1 MCIQEGEIMLID
13 ELKKASIEALKNK
26 DKDSRAALSVVINKY
41 NLASI
46 ELKVQGKE
54 ISDADLV
61 SIIAKT
67 LKELADE
74 KEGYAKVNRLDRVEG
89 INIQEETLKKYLPK
103 MLSEEE
109 IKEEIF
115 KLDDK
120 SIPSIMRH
128 FKANFAGKVDMSLVN
143 KVARTL

>member
-1 MCIQEGEIMLID
+1 MLID
-13 ELKKASIEALKNK
+13 ELKKASMEALKNK
-26 DKDSRAALSVVINKY
+26 DKDRRAALSVVINKY

-46 ELKVQGKE
+46 ELKAQGKE
-54 ISDADLV
+54 ITDADLV

-74 KEGYAKVNRLDRVEG
+74 KDGYAKVNRLDRVEG
-89 INIQEETLKKYLPK
+89 ITVQEEALKAYLPK
-103 MLSEEE
+103 MLSEDE
-109 IKEEIF
+109 IRDEIL

-120 SIPSIMRH
+120 SIPLIMRH
-128 FKANFAGKVDMSLVN
+128 FKANFAGKVDMGLVN

>member
-1 MCIQEGEIMLID
+1 MLID
-13 ELKKASIEALKNK
+13 ELKKASMEALKNK
-26 DKDSRAALSVVINKY
+26 DKDRRAALSVVINKY

-46 ELKVQGKE
+46 ELKAQGKE
-54 ISDADLV
+54 ITDADLV

-74 KEGYAKVNRLDRVEG
+74 KDGYAKVNRLDRVEG
-89 INIQEETLKKYLPK
+89 ITVQEEALKAYLPK
-103 MLSEEE
+103 MLSEDE
-109 IKEEIF
+109 IKEEIL

-120 SIPSIMRH
+120 SIPSVMRH
-128 FKANFAGKVDMSLVN
+128 FKANFAGKVDMGLVN

>member
-1 MCIQEGEIMLID
+1 MLID
-13 ELKKASIEALKNK
+13 ELKKASMEALKNK
-26 DKDSRAALSVVINKY
+26 EKDKRAALSVVINKY

-46 ELKVQGKE
+46 ELKAQGKE
-54 ISDADLV
+54 ITDADLI

-74 KEGYAKVNRLDRVEG
+74 KDGYAKVNRLDRVEG
-89 INIQEETLKKYLPK
+89 IAIQENTLKAYLPK

-109 IKEEIF
+109 IRDEIL

-128 FKANFAGKVDMSLVN
+128 FKANFAGKVDMGLVN

>member
-1 MCIQEGEIMLID
+1 MLID
-13 ELKKASIEALKNK
+13 ELKKASMEALKNK
-26 DKDSRAALSVVINKY
+26 DKDRRAALSVVINKY

-46 ELKVQGKE
+46 ELKAQGKE
-54 ISDADLV
+54 ITDADLV

-67 LKELADE
+67 LKELVDE
-74 KEGYAKVNRLDRVEG
+74 KDGYAKVNRLDRVEG
-89 INIQEETLKKYLPK
+89 ITVQEEALKAYLPK
-103 MLSEEE
+103 MLSEDE
-109 IKEEIF
+109 IKDEIL

-128 FKANFAGKVDMSLVN
+128 FKANFAGKVDMGLVN

>member
-1 MCIQEGEIMLID
+1 MLID
-13 ELKKASIEALKNK
+13 ELKKASMEALKNK
-26 DKDSRAALSVVINKY
+26 DKDTRAALSVVINKY
-41 NLASI
+41 NIAAI
-46 ELKVQGKE
+46 ELKAQGKE
-54 ISDADLV
+54 ITDADLV
-61 SIIAKT
+61 AIIAKT

-89 INIQEETLKKYLPK
+89 ITIQENALKAYLPK

-109 IKEEIF
+109 IKEEIL

-128 FKANFAGKVDMSLVN
+128 FKANFAGKVDMGLVN

>member
-1 MCIQEGEIMLID
+1 MLID
-13 ELKKASIEALKNK
+13 ELKKASMLALKNK
-26 DKDSRAALSVVINKY
+26 EKDQRAALSVVINKY

-46 ELKVQGKE
+46 ELKAQGKE
-54 ISDADLV
+54 ISDADLIA
-61 SIIAKT
+61 IIAKT

-89 INIQEETLKKYLPK
+89 ITVQENTLKAYLPK

-109 IKEEIF
+109 IKGEIL

>member
-1 MCIQEGEIMLID
+1 MLID
-13 ELKKASIEALKNK
+13 ELKKASMEALKNK
-26 DKDSRAALSVVINKY
+26 EKDKRAALSVVINKY

-46 ELKVQGKE
+46 ELKAQGKE
-54 ISDADLV
+54 ITDADLI

-74 KEGYAKVNRLDRVEG
+74 KDGYAKVNRLDRVEG
-89 INIQEETLKKYLPK
+89 IAIQENTLKAYLPK

-109 IKEEIF
+109 IKDEIL

-128 FKANFAGKVDMSLVN
+128 FKANFAGKVDMGLVN

>member
-1 MCIQEGEIMLID
+1 MLID
-13 ELKKASIEALKNK
+13 ELKKASMLALKNK
-26 DKDSRAALSVVINKY
+26 EKDQRAALSVVINKY

-46 ELKVQGKE
+46 ELKAQGKE
-54 ISDADLV
+54 ISDTDLIA
-61 SIIAKT
+61 IIAKT

-89 INIQEETLKKYLPK
+89 ITVQENTLKAYLPK

-109 IKEEIF
+109 IKGEIL